1 MKGNWLLG
9 SPSNLLPMLGSHDQR
24 WVIALIH
31 RTNVWSLLPNILNLI
46 PRTNVW
52 FFLPNILC
60 ASSVPDVLNFE
71 IGTGSCDHSQ
81 WQVWQKIWQNMTSR
95 KKPSRLSP
103 YAMHNT
109 CDRVVLLLRG
119 WLIRAIMLTRPE
131 AWNCVERACPQIIV
145 RRGIFV

>member
-1 MKGNWLLG
+1 
-9 SPSNLLPMLGSHDQR
+9 MLGSHDQR

-60 ASSVPDVLNFE
+60 ASSVPNILNFE

-81 WQVWQKIWQNMTSR
+81 
-95 KKPSRLSP
+95 
-103 YAMHNT
+103 
-109 CDRVVLLLRG
+109 
-119 WLIRAIMLTRPE
+119 
-131 AWNCVERACPQIIV
+131 
-145 RRGIFV
+145 